1 LNCSKRIQEK
11 PRRDAALRWFP
22 EESSRVQPG
31 GSNPFRTVPF
41 RPKPPKSGVSWQ
53 TGGKENDPAGRR
65 RAGAH
70 PWYAWHKA
78 MVTVQVQLPEETF
91 SALRRSPDEMAGDLR
106 LAAAVHWY
114 SRGLISQERAA
125 QVAGLDRTDFIL
137 ALAREGVDAFA
148 VDMTSLRR
156 ELADG

>member
-1 LNCSKRIQEK
+1 
-11 PRRDAALRWFP
+11 
-22 EESSRVQPG
+22 
-31 GSNPFRTVPF
+31 
-41 RPKPPKSGVSWQ
+41 
-53 TGGKENDPAGRR
+53 
-65 RAGAH
+65 
-70 PWYAWHKA
+70 

-125 QVAGLDRTDFIL
+125 QLAGLDRTDFIL
-137 ALAREGVDAFA
+137 PLSRESMDAFA
-148 VDMTSLRR
+148 MDMNSLRR